1 MTNNNFIEN
10 NYKYYQEHL
19 SKLPDPN
26 EIYEFTDKLFR
37 FLFPI
42 KNNLSL
48 SEYNNTYFEL
58 KEKLENLI
66 SKVNNNSKEITYE
79 FFEKIPEIHDLLF
92 EDANAILSSDPA
104 ATCIEEVILTY
115 PGFYATSIYRLAHE
129 LQNKD
134 IKFIPRLM
142 SEYAHSKTGIDIH
155 PSAIIGKSFAIDHGT
170 GIVIGEMS
178 EIGNNVRLYQGVTLG
193 SLSVEKTM
201 HKIKRHP
208 TVQDNVT
215 IYAGSTIL
223 GGDTVIG
230 HHSIIGGNV
239 WIAES
244 ILPYSTVYQSNE
256 IKIRNKSIIV

>member
-1 MTNNNFIEN
+1 MLNNNFIEN

-19 SKLPDPN
+19 SKLPDPD
-26 EIYEFTDKLFR
+26 EIYEFTDNLFR

-48 SEYNNTYFEL
+48 SDYNSIYVEL
-58 KEKLENLI
+58 QEKLERLI
-66 SKVNNNSKEITYE
+66 SKVNINSKEITSE
-79 FFEKIPEIHDLLF
+79 FFEKTPEIHDLLF
-92 EDANAILSSDPA
+92 EDANAILKSDPA

-134 IKFIPRLM
+134 IKLIPRLM
-142 SEYAHSKTGIDIH
+142 SEHAHSKTGIDIH
-155 PSAIIGKSFAIDHGT
+155 PSAKIGKSLAIDHGT
-170 GIVIGEMS
+170 GIVIGETA

-193 SLSVEKTM
+193 SLSVEKSMYKT
-201 HKIKRHP
+201 KRHP
-208 TVQDNVT
+208 TIQNNVT

-239 WIAES
+239 WLTES
-244 ILPYSTVYQSNE
+244 VLPYSTVYQTNE